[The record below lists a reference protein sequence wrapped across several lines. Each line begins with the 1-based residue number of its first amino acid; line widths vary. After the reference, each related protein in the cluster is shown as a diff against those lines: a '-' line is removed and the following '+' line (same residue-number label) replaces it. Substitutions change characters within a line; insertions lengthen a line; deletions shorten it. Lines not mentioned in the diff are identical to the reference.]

1 MVLVVNMTPVMCS
14 DIGGVYPVLNN
25 NIPSSF
31 VISNHVN
38 KTSQSFKLIYDPY
51 LSTIFGNVSY
61 TITESDKSAGLFYS
75 YSCAGTKSLKNG
87 AGVNLRGWL
96 GVYGFISTPGEIGVG
111 VQLTPWAHASS
122 QTGLSGVGF
131 SVGINIGN
139 TAHDISVNIGWGSI
153 GIIAI
158 ASLPVPG
165 ARAAAVTAGLILII
179 VGFVEY
185 GDGGYYL

>member
-1 MVLVVNMTPVMCS
+1 MYS
-14 DIGGVYPVLNN
+14 DITGAYPVLNN

-38 KTSQSFKLIYDPY
+38 KMSQSIKLIYDPY

-61 TITESDKSAGLFYS
+61 TITESEKSAGLFYT
-75 YSCAGTKSLKNG
+75 YSCVGTSSLNYG
-87 AGVNLRGWL
+87 AGVNLGGWL
-96 GVYGFISTPGEIGVG
+96 GVYGYISTPAEIGVG
-111 VQLTPWAHASS
+111 VQITPWAHTSG
-122 QTGLSGVGF
+122 QIGLSGVGF
-131 SVGINIGN
+131 SLGIDIGN

-153 GIIAI
+153 GLIAI
-158 ASLPVPG
+158 ASLPIPG
-165 ARAAAVTAGLILII
+165 ARTVAAAAALMLIF

>member
-1 MVLVVNMTPVMCS
+1 MYT
-14 DIGGVYPVLNN
+14 DITGAYPVLNN
-25 NIPSSF
+25 NILSSF

-61 TITESDKSAGLFYS
+61 TITESDKSAGLFYT
-75 YSCAGTKSLKNG
+75 YSCVNTSYLKYGTG
-87 AGVNLRGWL
+87 ANFGGWL

-111 VQLTPWAHASS
+111 VQITPWVHASG
-122 QTGLSGVGF
+122 QIGLSGVGF
-131 SVGINIGN
+131 SVGITIGN

-153 GIIAI
+153 GIMTI

-165 ARAAAVTAGLILII
+165 ARAAAATAGLILII

>member
-1 MVLVVNMTPVMCS
+1 MNQGYSANNPIMYS
-14 DIGGVYPVLNN
+14 DITGTYAVLNN
-25 NIPSSF
+25 NISSSYTL
-31 VISNHVN
+31 SNHVS
-38 KTSQSFKLIYDPY
+38 KTSQSFKLIYDSY

-61 TITESDKSAGLFYS
+61 TITESDKSVGLFYN
-75 YSCAGTKSLKNG
+75 YSCVGNTSLKYG
-87 AGVNLRGWL
+87 AGVNLVGWV

-111 VQLTPWAHASS
+111 I
-122 QTGLSGVGF
+122 F
-131 SVGINIGN
+131 IGINIGN
-139 TAHDISVNIGWGSI
+139 TAHDISVNLGWGTI

-165 ARAAAVTAGLILII
+165 ARAVAATAGLILIV